1 MISNPRTLTQGGLRA
16 ADAALSSAAGLR
28 APPQSPDAE
37 APPGDAE
44 LARAAPPRRA
54 PQPFTMHKMAFHRGR
69 VLGILRAALRASLP
83 LDAAEVA
90 TAEVRRLDCLGLLR
104 VLGFYSALCVLRAAL
119 RASLPL
125 DAAEVAT
132 AEVRRLDC
140 LGLLRVLCFHSAL
153 CVLRCALRASL
164 RWPPRRCAQ

>member
-1 MISNPRTLTQGGLRA
+1 MPSRQTKGGWRA

-28 APPQSPDAE
+28 APPQSPEAG

-44 LARAAPPRRA
+44 LARTVVAAAPAPAPQRRA

-90 TAEVRRLDCLGLLR
+90 AAEVRRLGIGCIG
-104 VLGFYSALCVLRAAL
+104 VKVSKMCW
-119 RASLPL
+119 ASC
-125 DAAEVAT
+125 A
-132 AEVRRLDC
+132 
-140 LGLLRVLCFHSAL
+140 
-153 CVLRCALRASL
+153 LRCAPACRWTPP
-164 RWPPRRCAQ
+164 RWPPRRCAQCLGFGIEILNH

>member
-1 MISNPRTLTQGGLRA
+1 MRA

-44 LARAAPPRRA
+44 LARTAPAPPRRA

-69 VLGILRAALRASLP
+69 VLGILRAALHASLP

-90 TAEVRRLDCLGLLR
+90 TAEVRRLDCLG
-104 VLGFYSALCVLRAAL
+104 
-119 RASLPL
+119 
-125 DAAEVAT
+125 
-132 AEVRRLDC
+132 
-140 LGLLRVLCFHSAL
+140 
-153 CVLRCALRASL
+153 
-164 RWPPRRCAQ
+164 